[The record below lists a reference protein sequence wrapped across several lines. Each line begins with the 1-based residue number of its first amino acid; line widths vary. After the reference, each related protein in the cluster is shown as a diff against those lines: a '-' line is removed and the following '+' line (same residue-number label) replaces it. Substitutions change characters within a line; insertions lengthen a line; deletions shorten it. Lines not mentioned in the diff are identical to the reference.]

1 MLPVLAGRACIA
13 KEATCPEEQETAIEP
28 EVSREI
34 LLRKARL
41 RMTELSNSLPARI
54 ELREYSPQDFEQL
67 WELDQRCF
75 TPEIA
80 YSRREL
86 SHYLGRKTA
95 ICLIAERSGRLAGF
109 IVGQAD
115 PRGFGHVITLD
126 IDPDERKL
134 GIGSTL
140 MQTLEQRFL
149 AASCKSILLE
159 VAVNNREGLSFYK
172 KHGYSVLKVLRH
184 YYPGDLDGMLMG
196 KRLQRSQSH

>member
-1 MLPVLAGRACIA
+1 MKLCPHLRAQFKRAYSASRCLRGELILSQPV
-13 KEATCPEEQETAIEP
+13 
-28 EVSREI
+28 
-34 LLRKARL
+34 
-41 RMTELSNSLPARI
+41 
-54 ELREYSPQDFEQL
+54 ELREYSPEDFDQL

-75 TPEIA
+75 AVDVA

-86 SHYLGRKTA
+86 AHYLSRKTA
-95 ICLIAERSGRLAGF
+95 ICLIAESLIAGKGRKLLGF

-115 PRGFGHVITLD
+115 SRGFGHVITLD
-126 IDPDERKL
+126 VDPAKRKL

-140 MQTLEQRFL
+140 MQTLEQRFR
-149 AASCKSILLE
+149 AANCKSVLLE

-196 KRLQRSQSH
+196 KRLEKSHSRS